1 MITPRFNYM
10 VLGTN
15 DFGVYSV
22 NVLIKMAANV
32 LGQLMLNIQIHLQL
46 NPLTTDDTYVSSY
59 FGCMFSICY
68 ENSFWLPR
76 RVG

>member
-1 MITPRFNYM
+1 M

-46 NPLTTDDTYVSSY
+46 NPLTTDDTYCV
-59 FGCMFSICY
+59 ILL
-68 ENSFWLPR
+68 WLH
-76 RVG
+76 VFNLL